1 MALSI
6 AYTSQAGTAYNLTFR
21 EFTGQEIGRTYLSQA
36 EYSRAVSGSQILSG
50 PPTRTKYLWTV
61 SAPLQKADALV
72 LDSMFRAWDEDRG
85 TGISAAVGVLD
96 QNFGPDVSGSAVF
109 STPPIFTYV
118 SKTFII
124 CDFGLTEV

>member
-21 EFTGQEIGRTYLSQA
+21 EFTSQEIARTYLPQGDF
-36 EYSRAVSGSQILSG
+36 SRSVSGSQILTG
-50 PPTRTKYLWTV
+50 APVRAKFLWAI
-61 SAPLQKADALV
+61 SAPLQKSDALI
-72 LDSMFRAWDEDRG
+72 LDSMYRAWDQDRG
-85 TGISAAVGVLD
+85 SGISAAVGILD

-109 STPPIFTYV
+109 STAPGFTYL

-124 CDFGLTEV
+124 CDFALTEV

>member
-21 EFTGQEIGRTYLSQA
+21 EFSDQTIGRTYIPQGDF
-36 EYSRAVSGSQILSG
+36 SRSVSGTQILTG
-50 PPTRTKYLWTV
+50 PPTRTKFLWAI
-61 SAPLQKADALV
+61 SAPLQKPDALI
-72 LDSMFRAWDEDRG
+72 LDSMYRAWDQDRG

-109 STPPIFTYV
+109 STPPSFTYM
-118 SKTFII
+118 SESFIVV
-124 CDFGLTEV
+124 DFALTEV

>member
-21 EFTGQEIGRTYLSQA
+21 EFTTQEIARTYLPQVELARS
-36 EYSRAVSGSQILSG
+36 VSGSQILSG
-50 PPTRTKYLWTV
+50 PPGRAKFLWTV
-61 SAPLQKADALV
+61 SAPLQKSDALI
-72 LDSMFRAWDEDRG
+72 LDSMYRAWDQDRG
-85 TGISAAVGVLD
+85 QGISAAVGILD